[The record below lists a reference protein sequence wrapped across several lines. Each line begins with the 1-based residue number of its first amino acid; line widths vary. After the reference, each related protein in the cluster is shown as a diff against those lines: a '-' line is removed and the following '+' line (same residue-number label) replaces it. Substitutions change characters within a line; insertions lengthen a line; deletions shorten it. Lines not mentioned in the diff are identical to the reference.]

1 METENMYTN
10 TTVKQILERKGY
22 KVWSLAPDTTVFD
35 ALQFLAKKNIGAVV
49 VLQDE
54 VPVGIFSERDYARK
68 VHLKD
73 RDERTTRL
81 AEVMTR
87 QVIGVTPDTEVSV
100 CSALMTNKFIR
111 HLPVVDADHKI
122 VGVISIGDVV
132 KELIAEQ
139 EFVIDQL
146 VNYISGEQEK
156 PPVPEP
162 TNVELP

>member
-1 METENMYTN
+1 MYTN

-22 KVWSLAPDTTVFD
+22 EVWALEPDTTVLD
-35 ALQFLAKKNIGAVV
+35 ALAFMAEKNIGAVV
-49 VLQDE
+49 VLQGE
-54 VPVGIFSERDYARK
+54 EPVGIFSERDYARK
-68 VHLKD
+68 VHLED
-73 RDERTTRL
+73 RNEL
-81 AEVMTR
+81 ATHLKEVMTR

-111 HLPVVDADHKI
+111 HLPVVNADHKI
-122 VGVISIGDVV
+122 VGLISIGDVV

-146 VNYISGEQEK
+146 VNYISGEQRK

-162 TNVELP
+162 SSVELP